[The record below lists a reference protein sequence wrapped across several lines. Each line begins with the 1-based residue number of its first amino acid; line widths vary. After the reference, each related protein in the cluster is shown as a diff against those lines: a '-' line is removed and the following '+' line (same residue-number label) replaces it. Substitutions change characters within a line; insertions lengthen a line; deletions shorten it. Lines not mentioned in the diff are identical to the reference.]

1 MLTLEQLKEKR
12 FAVIGLGMTGCSC
25 VDFLYQNNAQVYAFD
40 TRSPHPVNISSNV
53 TVAFGELNP
62 DVLSTMDLLVVSPG
76 IPLSHPAIAQAIAA
90 GVRAIGDVELFSWF
104 NQKPVI
110 AITGS
115 NGKSTVT
122 SLVCSMLKSA
132 GFNAKMGGNI
142 GIPVLSLLSEPYD
155 IAVLELSSFQLETTH
170 SLKPQAATVL
180 NVSADHLD
188 RYESFEAYRQ
198 AKLRIYQNAQVSVI
212 NDYDRLTIP
221 HTGDYSESFGKEG
234 AFTISDDG
242 HSLLFKGEA
251 WLDYRQC
258 KLTGKHN
265 ALNIQAAAALCHSLG
280 VALNKLTEGAMQFE
294 ALPHRCQRVSRYN
307 DIQWIDDSKAT
318 NVGAAQTAIESL
330 SWGSEGRMILIAG
343 GDAKGADLTVL
354 KPYLEQYVSAM
365 IVLGKDANQLLPLH
379 TNTYR
384 VGDMKEAVQVA
395 ATLAQKNDIV
405 LLSPACASIDMFA
418 NYMERGKQFLQA
430 VEALQ

>member
-1 MLTLEQLKEKR
+1 MLLIRVRPHL
-12 FAVIGLGMTGCSC
+12 
-25 VDFLYQNNAQVYAFD
+25 VD
-40 TRSPHPVNISSNV
+40 ISSDV
-53 TVAFGELNP
+53 PISFGELNV
-62 DVLSTMDLLVVSPG
+62 DLLSTMDLLVVSPG
-76 IPLSHPAIAQAIAA
+76 VPLSHPAITQAIAA

-188 RYESFEAYRQ
+188 RYESFEAYRE
-198 AKLRIYQNAQVSVI
+198 AKLSIYKNAQVIVI
-212 NDYDRLTIP
+212 NDYDQLTIP
-221 HTGDYSESFGKEG
+221 HDGNYSESFGKEG

-242 HSLLFKGEA
+242 RSLLYKGET

-280 VALNKLTEGAMQFE
+280 VGLNELTEGAMQFE

-318 NVGAAQTAIESL
+318 NVGPKRAIESL

-343 GDAKGADLTVL
+343 GDAKGADLTL
-354 KPYLEQYVSAM
+354 LQPYLEQYVSVL
-365 IVLGKDANQLLPLH
+365 IVLGKDASQLLPLH
-379 TNTYR
+379 TNAYQ
-384 VGDMKEAVQVA
+384 VGDMNEAVQIA
-395 ATLAQKNDIV
+395 ANMAQKNDLV
-405 LLSPACASIDMFA
+405 LLSPACASIDMYA